1 LQIRIRI
8 LRASA
13 YGYLRPPLHP
23 LAASP
28 RSRLSSPSSTA
39 SPHAWACCSG
49 RCRSNLRI
57 RVKNCRILLG
67 PPRSSGLGG
76 RRPSSRYLAMPS
88 PILYCLGGSRIRVF
102 TADPGVFSSAVPTVP
117 VESGTL
123 HTATSTDLATLLQ
136 PRRPPQPWPLTTA
149 SSPHPSLLGFYTR
162 RGLGGLPAPEFS
174 VSILHQVNF
183 HSGWVKFFD
192 LSICSASALTS
203 QGQYIIGPR
212 WHQVPRLF
220 STSSD

>member
-1 LQIRIRI
+1 M
-8 LRASA
+8 
-13 YGYLRPPLHP
+13 
-23 LAASP
+23 ASP
-28 RSRLSSPSSTA
+28 
-39 SPHAWACCSG
+39 
-49 RCRSNLRI
+49 
-57 RVKNCRILLG
+57 V
-67 PPRSSGLGG
+67 
-76 RRPSSRYLAMPS
+76 
-88 PILYCLGGSRIRVF
+88 LYCLGGSRIRAS
-102 TADPGVFSSAVPTVP
+102 TADPGVVSSAVPSVP

-162 RGLGGLPAPEFS
+162 RGLGGLPAPELG

-183 HSGWVKFFD
+183 YSGRVKFFD

-220 STSSD
+220 STSDQNSKEALQSIKPPLWVKD